1 MTDQPA
7 PSKQPGTP
15 GTEEFPSGEVAMR
28 VKKTKPKAQRRFR
41 RKRKVVK

>member
-1 MTDQPA
+1 MTEQAPA
-7 PSKQPGTP
+7 PKAGGSP

-28 VKKTKPKAQRRFR
+28 AKKKPKPQRRFR